1 MNKSQEQLEPLN
13 IKVERELK
21 AKLRVAAKMNHRS
34 LQGQVLFFME
44 QGLSHLSAAPGSKS
58 PKQKS
63 KAA

>member
-1 MNKSQEQLEPLN
+1 MDKSQEQYEPLN

-21 AKLRVAAKMNHRS
+21 TKLRVAAKKEHRS

-44 QGLSHLSAAPGSKS
+44 EGLRHLSAASGSKS
-58 PKQKS
+58 PKQKG